1 MTAFSALLFS
11 FMLAMLA
18 MLLALRGHIDQ
29 TSGTASWAWQ
39 PYAIMGLFLFMF
51 GLGYFFGKVDKQ

>member
-1 MTAFSALLFS
+1 
-11 FMLAMLA
+11 MLAMLA